1 MKKKFFIALSVVVA
15 AFAAAVA
22 IGGCKFKDGSSS
34 DLNEYVVWN
43 DGYGKT
49 YTLRGGENVVAY
61 YPCEPDKILNFS
73 YVYYNSATG
82 EATREVAGRGKIN
95 LGEPSVWTWSDS
107 AYPKK
112 DGVEKA
118 CTLTVVVC
126 SGNVYSIK
134 QGETQTVGVEADV
147 GAALV
152 FVPEYSAYY
161 AVECSGQED
170 AESKVSFTV
179 TQDGKAHSA
188 DDYYIQGRTYIIFV
202 NISEGE
208 SWVNVA
214 VKYAPPEIKEGENQ
228 VAVQDFDGQTFKF
241 TPRKSGYYTIKD
253 RIGTQFGVSY
263 SYEGELING
272 YGVETD
278 LYFEEGGDYY
288 IKCVSGV
295 STEVENYIISVL
307 PVDNSIGEGES
318 VTAASRRMYKLT
330 ARYSGYY
337 TFDIESQNGDTQVEI
352 VSWENAVHENY
363 TAGITLTEREIFLPE
378 GDCYFKADGD
388 VNVKYKFAP
397 RDCNGSVN
405 KDETRLFTPA
415 FSGEYAFATI
425 PENVSYKITSA
436 RSGEEISGALI
447 KGESYFITF
456 NARCNV
462 EPKAVAAASL
472 AHNTKFALSGRAV
485 TAFTPPFSGAYKF
498 FDALNVEL
506 YDTDFNAVQSECG
519 NYNLE
524 AESLYYA
531 VVEAEDGVTV
541 KFNPPAVICDGK
553 TALTD
558 CKWARLELLQEGTVN
573 IASSLGQSL
582 TVYDGQ
588 LKQIQKFGSALNA
601 TLENCAVGT
610 YYLFADSLSC
620 IKFNVT
626 SASGTVA
633 ELEEN
638 VGYVVEKSSVFRIA
652 CGTECKSLTAET
664 FIYWKKYTDGDFKLY
679 YLDGG
684 QKRYL
689 DRRLSLDVNDS
700 VIISFTLNDEVGEYF
715 LEVEAA
721 FAGNFKYTLTR

>member
-1 MKKKFFIALSVVVA
+1 
-15 AFAAAVA
+15 
-22 IGGCKFKDGSSS
+22 
-34 DLNEYVVWN
+34 
-43 DGYGKT
+43 
-49 YTLRGGENVVAY
+49 
-61 YPCEPDKILNFS
+61 
-73 YVYYNSATG
+73 
-82 EATREVAGRGKIN
+82 
-95 LGEPSVWTWSDS
+95 
-107 AYPKK
+107 
-112 DGVEKA
+112 
-118 CTLTVVVC
+118 
-126 SGNVYSIK
+126 
-134 QGETQTVGVEADV
+134 
-147 GAALV
+147 
-152 FVPEYSAYY
+152 
-161 AVECSGQED
+161 
-170 AESKVSFTV
+170 
-179 TQDGKAHSA
+179 
-188 DDYYIQGRTYIIFV
+188 
-202 NISEGE
+202 
-208 SWVNVA
+208 
-214 VKYAPPEIKEGENQ
+214 
-228 VAVQDFDGQTFKF
+228 
-241 TPRKSGYYTIKD
+241 
-253 RIGTQFGVSY
+253 
-263 SYEGELING
+263 
-272 YGVETD
+272 
-278 LYFEEGGDYY
+278 
-288 IKCVSGV
+288 
-295 STEVENYIISVL
+295 
-307 PVDNSIGEGES
+307 
-318 VTAASRRMYKLT
+318 MYKLT

-352 VSWENAVHENY
+352 VSWENAVHENF
-363 TAGITLTEREIFLPE
+363 TAGITLTEREIFLPGGE
-378 GDCYFKADGD
+378 CYFKADGD

-397 RDCNGSVN
+397 RHCNGSVK

-425 PENVSYKITSA
+425 PENVSYKITNA
-436 RSGEEISGALI
+436 QSGEEISGALN
-447 KGESYFITF
+447 KGESYSITF

-462 EPKAVAAASL
+462 EPKAVTAASL

-506 YDTDFNAVQSECG
+506 YDREFNAVQSECG

-531 VVEAEDGVTV
+531 VVEAEEGVTV

-601 TLENCAVGT
+601 TLENCAAGT

>member
-82 EATREVAGRGKIN
+82 EATREVAGRGRLN

-179 TQDGKAHSA
+179 TQNGKAHRA

-288 IKCVSGV
+288 IKCVSSV
-295 STEVENYIISVL
+295 STEAKTNIISVL
-307 PVDNSIGEGES
+307 PVNKSIDEGES
-318 VTAASRRMYKLT
+318 VTAASRRIYKLT
-330 ARYSGYY
+330 ARNAGYY
-337 TFDIESQNGDTQVEI
+337 SFELESRNGDTQVEL
-352 VSWENAVHENY
+352 VSWENAVHENF
-363 TAGITLTEREIFLPE
+363 TVGITLTEREIFLPE
-378 GDCYFKADGD
+378 GECYFKADAD

-397 RDCNGSVN
+397 RHCNGSVN
-405 KDETRLFTPA
+405 KDETRLFAPA
-415 FSGEYAFATI
+415 FSGEYAFTTI
-425 PENVSYKITSA
+425 PENVTYKITNA

-456 NARCNV
+456 DARCNV
-462 EPKAVAAASL
+462 EPKAVAASL

-485 TAFTPPFSGAYKF
+485 TSFTPPFSGTYKF
-498 FDALNVEL
+498 FEALNVEL
-506 YDTDFNAVQSECG
+506 YDANFNAVQPEYG
-519 NYNLE
+519 NYSLE

-531 VVEAEDGVTV
+531 VVEAEEGVIV

-573 IASSLGQSL
+573 IASSLEQPL

-588 LKQIQKFGSALNA
+588 LKQIEKLESALNA
-601 TLENCAVGT
+601 TLENYAAGT
-610 YYLFADSLSC
+610 YYLFADSLPC

-626 SASGTVA
+626 SASGTVV

-664 FIYWKKYTDGDFKLY
+664 FIDWKKYTDGDFKLY

-689 DRRLSLDVNDS
+689 DRRLSLNVNDT
-700 VIISFTLNDEVGEYF
+700 VIVSFTLNGEAAEYF
-715 LEVEAA
+715 LEVESA

>member
-15 AFAAAVA
+15 AFAAAFA
-22 IGGCKFKDGSSS
+22 IGGCKFKDGSPS

-43 DGYGKT
+43 DGCGKT

-82 EATREVAGRGKIN
+82 EATREVAERGKIN

-107 AYPKK
+107 AYPKE

-288 IKCVSGV
+288 IKCVSSV
-295 STEVENYIISVL
+295 LTEAKTNIISVL
-307 PVDNSIGEGES
+307 PVSKSIDEGES
-318 VTAASRRMYKLT
+318 VTAASRRIYKLT
-330 ARYSGYY
+330 ARNAGYY
-337 TFDIESQNGDTQVEI
+337 SFQFESRNGDTRVEL
-352 VSWENAVHENY
+352 VSWENAVHENF
-363 TAGITLTEREIFLPE
+363 TVGITLTEREIFLPE

-462 EPKAVAAASL
+462 EPKAVAASL
-472 AHNTKFALSGRAV
+472 VHNTKFALSGRAV
-485 TAFTPPFSGAYKF
+485 TSFTPPISGAYKF

-506 YDTDFNAVQSECG
+506 YDANFNAVQPEYG

-531 VVEAEDGVTV
+531 VVEAEEGVIV
-541 KFNPPAVICDGK
+541 KFNPPALICDGK

-573 IASSLGQSL
+573 VASSLEQPL

-588 LKQIQKFGSALNA
+588 FKQIEKFESALNA
-601 TLENCAVGT
+601 TLENYAAGT
-610 YYLFADSLSC
+610 YYLFADSLPC

-664 FIYWKKYTDGDFKLY
+664 FIDWKKYTDGDFKLY

-689 DRRLSLDVNDS
+689 DRRLSLDVNDT
-700 VIISFTLNDEVGEYF
+700 VIISFMLNGEAAEYF
-715 LEVEAA
+715 LEVESA

>member
-1 MKKKFFIALSVVVA
+1 MKKKFFIALLAVVA
-15 AFAAAVA
+15 AFAAAFA
-22 IGGCKFKDGSSS
+22 IGGCKFKDGSPS

-43 DGYGKT
+43 DGCGKT

-82 EATREVAGRGKIN
+82 EATREVAERGKIN

-107 AYPKK
+107 AYPKE

-228 VAVQDFDGQTFKF
+228 VDFDGQTFKF

-288 IKCVSGV
+288 IKCVSSV
-295 STEVENYIISVL
+295 LTEAKTNIISVL
-307 PVDNSIGEGES
+307 PVSKSIDEGES
-318 VTAASRRMYKLT
+318 VTEASRRIYKLT
-330 ARYSGYY
+330 ARNAGYY
-337 TFDIESQNGDTQVEI
+337 SFQFESRNGDTRVEL
-352 VSWENAVHENY
+352 VSWENAVHENF
-363 TAGITLTEREIFLPE
+363 TVGITLTEREIFLPE

-462 EPKAVAAASL
+462 EPKAVAASL
-472 AHNTKFALSGRAV
+472 VHNTKFALSGRAV
-485 TAFTPPFSGAYKF
+485 TSFTPPISGAYKF

-506 YDTDFNAVQSECG
+506 YDANFNAVQPEYG
-519 NYNLE
+519 NYSLE

-531 VVEAEDGVTV
+531 VVEAEESVTV

-573 IASSLGQSL
+573 IASSLEQPL

-588 LKQIQKFGSALNA
+588 LKQIEKLESALNA
-601 TLENCAVGT
+601 TLENYAAGT
-610 YYLFADSLSC
+610 YYLFADSLPC

-664 FIYWKKYTDGDFKLY
+664 FIDWKKYTDGDFKLY

-689 DRRLSLDVNDS
+689 DRRLSLDVKDT
-700 VIISFTLNDEVGEYF
+700 VVISFTLNDEVGEYF